1 MNTCREPS
9 ADNIACLQQ
18 AADLL
23 RKLDDAN
30 YGQPGPGAIGSG
42 IGPHLRHVLDHYEL
56 FLKGLPERRINYDGR
71 DRDPRLESDRLFAL
85 QKIDEICKRL
95 AELATLNVDLPIEVR
110 MDCGNSADPASWW
123 SASSPKR
130 ELQFLL
136 SHAVHHY
143 ALIAFMLQARG
154 VVMDPGFGVAPSTLR
169 HRKGSDEC
177 AR

>member
-1 MNTCREPS
+1 MNTCREPA
-9 ADNIACLQQ
+9 ADNITCLQQ
-18 AADLL
+18 ASALL
-23 RKLDDAN
+23 RRIDDSS
-30 YGQPGPGAIGSG
+30 YGHPGPGAIGSG

-56 FLKGLPERRINYDGR
+56 FLAGLPDRRINYDGR
-71 DRDPRLESDRLFAL
+71 ARDPRIESDRTFAL
-85 QKIDEICKRL
+85 QTIDDVCKRL
-95 AELATLNVDLPIEVR
+95 AGLAALDADVPLAIR

-136 SHAVHHY
+136 SHTVHHY

-154 VVMDPGFGVAPSTLR
+154 VAMDPDFGVAPSTLR
-169 HRKGSDEC
+169 HRKGPDAC